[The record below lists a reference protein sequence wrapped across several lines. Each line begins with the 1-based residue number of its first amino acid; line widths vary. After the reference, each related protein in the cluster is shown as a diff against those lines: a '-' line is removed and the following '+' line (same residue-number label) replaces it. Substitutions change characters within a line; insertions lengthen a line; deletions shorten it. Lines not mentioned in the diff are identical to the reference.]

1 MHGRDRRQLCYIILI
16 VIIKNVGMF
25 NDRCTDCLELLK

>member
-1 MHGRDRRQLCYIILI
+1 MHGRDRRQLCYILI
-16 VIIKNVGMF
+16 VIIKYVGMF